1 MGTSARIANKLS
13 AKIIRRLN
21 FLLDPGDQTH
31 FRMGLSSQTG
41 CGACAED
48 AFNLASKILSHSI
61 CPFLSI
67 LIREYLRNTSTLQ
80 SIDGQSEIFSTA
92 LGLDIL
98 NRVKVR
104 MEGKDN
110 SIRRWKT
117 MKGLALAPEESLY
130 TC

>member
-1 MGTSARIANKLS
+1 MGTSVGIANKLP
-13 AKIIRRLN
+13 AKLLGDLVP
-21 FLLDPGDQTH
+21 FLTLEMNSLPNGVIFSDI
-31 FRMGLSSQTG
+31 
-41 CGACAED
+41 CGAYAED
-48 AFNLASKILSHSI
+48 AFHLASKVLFHSI

-67 LIREYLRNTSTLQ
+67 LISEDLGNTSTLQ

-110 SIRRWKT
+110 GIRRWKT
-117 MKGLALAPEESLY
+117 MKRLALGPEESLY
-130 TC
+130 LC